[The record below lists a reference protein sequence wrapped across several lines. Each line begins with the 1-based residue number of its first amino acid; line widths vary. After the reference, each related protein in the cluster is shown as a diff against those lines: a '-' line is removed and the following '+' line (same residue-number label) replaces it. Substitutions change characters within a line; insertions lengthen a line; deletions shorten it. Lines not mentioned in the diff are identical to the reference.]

1 VTTAE
6 APARPC
12 FGCAGK
18 LARTRLKAVMDRLP
32 PAFDPR
38 LIAGSGTFDDASV
51 LRLSDELGLVSTV
64 DVMDPFGRVDY
75 RFGRAAAAN
84 ALSDVYAM
92 GGEPIVVVNV
102 VCTPSTAQDMEGL
115 YDVLRGAQEVVL
127 EAGAALGGGH
137 TTVSERFKFGL
148 AVTGKVHPARVVRN
162 DGARPGDALV
172 LSKPLGAMALLNHYL
187 PTAPDHE
194 AVGRAFAVMER
205 LNREAARVM
214 VNCGAHACTDVTGF
228 GFLGHLSQLME
239 ASGTTARIS
248 VRALPVLAGALG
260 CAEAACDS
268 AGAANR
274 ESFSDGV
281 RVSAGVAEAWVKLA
295 YEPVT
300 SGGLLIAIPE
310 TRLDALLEA
319 LPEAAFVGEVLPV
332 QAGTRLVL
340 AP

>member
-18 LARTRLKAVMDRLP
+18 LSQNRLKAVMDRLP

-38 LIAGSGTFDDASV
+38 LLAGSGTFDDASV
-51 LRLSDELGLVSTV
+51 LRLSDEVGLVSTV
-64 DVMDPFGRVDY
+64 DVMDPFGRDFY

-92 GGEPIVVVNV
+92 GGEPLVVMNV
-102 VCTPSTAQDMEGL
+102 VCTPGAAEDLEGL
-115 YDVLRGAQEVVL
+115 YDVLRGAQEVAL

-187 PTAPDHE
+187 PADPDHE
-194 AVGRAFAVMER
+194 AVGRAFAVMEQ
-205 LNREAARVM
+205 LNREAARAM
-214 VNCGAHACTDVTGF
+214 VALGAHACTDVTGF
-228 GFLGHLSQLME
+228 GFVGHVSQLME
-239 ASGTTARIS
+239 ASGATARIS
-248 VRALPVLAGALG
+248 ARSLPVLDGALD
-260 CAEAACDS
+260 CAEAACD
-268 AGAANR
+268 ATGAANR
-274 ESFSDGV
+274 ESFSTGV
-281 RVSAGVAEAWVKLA
+281 RLSGQIEAAWVKLA

-300 SGGLLIAIPE
+300 SGGLLIALPE
-310 TRLDALLEA
+310 ARLGALLAA
-319 LPEAAFVGEVLPV
+319 LPEAALVGEVVPAE
-332 QAGTRLVL
+332 AGTRLVL